1 MWILGEP
8 LGKCCYAENA
18 GIESLHPDGRW
29 LKELLG
35 FAAAVVLAPL
45 E

>member
-8 LGKCCYAENA
+8 LGKRCYAENA